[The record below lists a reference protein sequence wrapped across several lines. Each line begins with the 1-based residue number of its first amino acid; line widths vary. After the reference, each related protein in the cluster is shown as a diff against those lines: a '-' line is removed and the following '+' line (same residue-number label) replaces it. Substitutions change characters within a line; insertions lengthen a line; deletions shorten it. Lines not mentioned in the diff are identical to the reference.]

1 MRPSNWYDALH
12 RCQTLGQSYAIVT
25 VMTVAGSTPREAG
38 TKMIVTGDSQYDTIG
53 GGHLEY
59 QAVAKARELLAD
71 GNQIQHIES
80 YPLSSK
86 LGQCCGGAMKVF
98 IEVHVTHT
106 QTLAIFG
113 GGHVAQAL
121 IPIVSQLPLQI
132 RWIDS
137 RSECFDAVEVPDNVD
152 CIIDDD
158 PVAEMADLPPN
169 SWAVI
174 LTHNHQLDYELVEC
188 ALKKSQ
194 CDFLGMIGSETKA
207 KRFRTR
213 LASRDFSEQQIA
225 HMVSPI
231 GERNVPGKRPIE
243 VAVAIS
249 AQIIQRLNTPGNNTA
264 LQPNQKLSSEV
275 Q

>member
-1 MRPSNWYDALH
+1 MRPTTWFDALH
-12 RCQTLGQSYAIVT
+12 RCQHLGQSYAIVT
-25 VMTVAGSTPREAG
+25 VMTTAGSTPRDAG

-59 QAVAKARELLAD
+59 QAIAKARELLAK
-71 GNQIQHIES
+71 GEQVQHIES

-98 IEVHVTHT
+98 IEVTVTHT
-106 QTLAIFG
+106 QTLAVFG

-121 IPIVSQLPLQI
+121 VPILAQLPLQI

-137 RSECFDAVEVPDNVD
+137 RSECFDEVPTPDNVE
-152 CIIDDD
+152 CVIDDD
-158 PVAEMADLPPN
+158 PVAEMADLPQG

-188 ALKKSQ
+188 ALKKNH
-194 CDFLGMIGSETKA
+194 CEFLGMIGSETKA

-213 LASRDFSEQQIA
+213 LASRDFDEQQIA
-225 HMVSPI
+225 QMVSPI
-231 GERNVPGKRPIE
+231 GELSVPGKRPIE

-249 AQIIQRLNTPGNNTA
+249 AQIIQKLNSQGITRPVVNK
-264 LQPNQKLSSEV
+264 KLSSEV

>member
-1 MRPSNWYDALH
+1 MRPTTWFDALH
-12 RCQTLGQSYAIVT
+12 RCQHLGQSYAIVT
-25 VMTVAGSTPREAG
+25 VMTTAGSTPRDAG

-59 QAVAKARELLAD
+59 QAIAKARELLAK
-71 GNQIQHIES
+71 GEQVQHIES

-98 IEVHVTHT
+98 IEVNVTHT
-106 QTLAIFG
+106 QTLAVFG

-121 IPIVSQLPLQI
+121 VPILAQLPLQI

-137 RSECFDAVEVPDNVD
+137 RSECFDEVPTPDNVE
-152 CIIDDD
+152 CVIDDD
-158 PVAEMADLPPN
+158 PVAEMADLPQG

-188 ALKKSQ
+188 ALKKNH
-194 CDFLGMIGSETKA
+194 CEFLGMIGSETKA

-213 LASRDFSEQQIA
+213 LASRDFDEQQIGQ
-225 HMVSPI
+225 MVSPI
-231 GERNVPGKRPIE
+231 GELSVPGKRPIE

-249 AQIIQRLNTPGNNTA
+249 AQIIQKLNSQGITRPVVNK
-264 LQPNQKLSSEV
+264 KLSSEV